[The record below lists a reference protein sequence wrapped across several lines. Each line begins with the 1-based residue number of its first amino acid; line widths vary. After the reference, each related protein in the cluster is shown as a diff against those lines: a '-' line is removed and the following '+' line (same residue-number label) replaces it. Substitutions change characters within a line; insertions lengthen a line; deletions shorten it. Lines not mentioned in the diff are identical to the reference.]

1 MLTPFDD
8 FPIHPSGDPIAHPA
22 TGDPNHYDR
31 YWFNGTDKDAAFY
44 FGAAMGHYPVRDVI
58 DAAFSVIL
66 DGVEHSIFA
75 SGRMPWDRATAIGP
89 IRIEVV
95 EPMRVIRYVVA
106 DNDQGITADL
116 TFRAKTVAI
125 EEPRQTRVRDGILF
139 MDNTRL
145 TQWGS
150 WEGSITVDGRVLEV
164 HADTTPGTRDRSWG
178 TRPVGE
184 PFVTNRPPSLPEVF
198 WLWAPLHFD
207 DMCTHLA
214 LHETSDGNRWVE
226 QGLLVPLLDTPDS
239 PTCGVHPAVHLRGVR
254 YELDFIPGRRDV
266 GHAVLSAQDPT
277 GQEVRI
283 ELTTQYTFR
292 MRGIGYSHPTWKHGS
307 AHGELAVGRES
318 MALSDF
324 DPLDPAN
331 NHIQNV
337 VLAKWGD
344 RTGVGVLEQVTMG
357 PHRPT
362 GLTGFLDGPA

>member
-254 YELDFIPGRRDV
+254 RLHDLNRRDPRDGEGRADLADISLTLVLVDVV
-266 GHAVLSAQDPT
+266 GDALRAVRVARLETNERAARWVEGRQAGDVPRDLRAIALV
-277 GQEVRI
+277 VRGRCPA
-283 ELTTQYTFR
+283 ER
-292 MRGIGYSHPTWKHGS
+292 
-307 AHGELAVGRES
+307 VGRGRHVGVRAEV
-318 MALSDF
+318 
-324 DPLDPAN
+324 P
-331 NHIQNV
+331 V
-337 VLAKWGD
+337 VLVD
-344 RTGVGVLEQVTMG
+344 RLRAESR
-357 PHRPT
+357 RP
-362 GLTGFLDGPA
+362 